1 MFVIKSNNFVTV
13 NDMYMFRRRDS
24 YYGKEFSKLKKKKIA
39 MMTYQMLNEVGA
51 IDDGWKYE
59 NEQNGGKSLK
69 LLLEAISL

>member
-13 NDMYMFRRRDS
+13 NDMFIKRDS

-39 MMTYQMLNEVGA
+39 MLTYRMLDEVGA

-69 LLLEAISL
+69 LLLEAISA